1 MELGIQ
7 ASRQDCQVLKKFF
20 VLAGMAGLSWTASMV
35 EPNVPKI
42 IERSSQKIT
51 ADWNQAPDYSFV
63 EREAVS
69 KHDSGQSVKT
79 YKVFQIEGSPYNRL
93 TAVNDQPLS
102 AGQQAEEERKLRNE
116 IQKRRQE
123 SEHERAKRVEKYQKE
138 RRQDGAL
145 MEGMVD
151 ALDFQFVGQE
161 TIDGRDCWVLNAA
174 PKPGYQPTKRELK
187 VLAGMRGRLW
197 IDKATSHWVKVQA
210 EVFQTVSLYGFFAK
224 VRPGTRLLL
233 EQKPVAGNLWLPK
246 HLSTH
251 VNASALGFINED
263 LVDDET
269 YSNYQLT
276 PEALSRLGSR

>member
-1 MELGIQ
+1 VELGIRI
-7 ASRQDCQVLKKFF
+7 SRQDCQMLRKLF
-20 VLAGMAGLSWTASMV
+20 VFAGMAGLSWTAAMP

-42 IERSSQKIT
+42 IERSAQEIT

-79 YKVFQIEGSPYNRL
+79 YQVFQIDGSPYNRL

-102 AGQQAEEERKLRNE
+102 MGQQAEEERKLRNE
-116 IQKRRQE
+116 IHKRRQE

-138 RRQDGAL
+138 RRQDRAL

-161 TIDGRDCWVLNAA
+161 TMDGRDCWVLNAT

-197 IDKATSHWVKVQA
+197 IDKATSRWVKVQA

-233 EQKPVAGNLWLPK
+233 EQKPVVGNLWLPK

-251 VNASALGFINED
+251 VNASAFGFINED

-269 YSNYQLT
+269 YYNYQLT
-276 PEALSRLGSR
+276 PEALSRLGLR

>member
-1 MELGIQ
+1 MELGIRI
-7 ASRQDCQVLKKFF
+7 SRQDCQVLRKLF
-20 VLAGMAGLSWTASMV
+20 VFAGMAGLSWPAAMP

-42 IERSSQKIT
+42 VERSAQEIT
-51 ADWNQAPDYSFV
+51 ADWNQAPEYSFV

-79 YKVFQIEGSPYNRL
+79 YQVFQIEGSPYNRL

-102 AGQQAEEERKLRNE
+102 AAQQAEEERKLRNE
-116 IQKRRQE
+116 IQKRQQE

-138 RRQDGAL
+138 RRQDCAL

-151 ALDFQFVGQE
+151 ALDFQIVGQE
-161 TIDGRDCWVLNAA
+161 TIDGRDCWVLNAT

-224 VRPGTRLLL
+224 VRPGTRFLL
-233 EQKPVAGNLWLPK
+233 EQQPVTGNLWLPK

-251 VNASALGFINED
+251 VNASAFGFINED

>member
-1 MELGIQ
+1 
-7 ASRQDCQVLKKFF
+7 VLKRFF
-20 VLAGMAGLSWTASMV
+20 VFAGMAGLSWTAAMP

-42 IERSSQKIT
+42 IERSAQEIT

-79 YKVFQIEGSPYNRL
+79 YQVFQIDGSPYNRL

-102 AGQQAEEERKLRNE
+102 MGQQAEEERKLRNE
-116 IQKRRQE
+116 IHKRRQE

-138 RRQDGAL
+138 RRQDRAL

-161 TIDGRDCWVLNAA
+161 TMDGRDCWVLNAT

-197 IDKATSHWVKVQA
+197 IDKATSRWVKVQA

-233 EQKPVAGNLWLPK
+233 EQKPVVGNLWLPK

-251 VNASALGFINED
+251 VNASAFGFINED

-276 PEALSRLGSR
+276 PEALSRLGLR